1 MFEVNTLVS
10 LQVKGVRLEQVQN
23 AFNGMTNISED
34 QMQLGCTIWRGI
46 DSIGGRSVT
55 PWGGA
60 PKKDEYSYT
69 EEVLDLEIDRHGY
82 EVQCWNAW
90 WIKEV
95 EFTSATSGSSLRWVA
110 DRQPIEGEA
119 DGAPGTFTFTQ
130 GQAGYFGCYF
140 NAFNEVVGSL
150 S

>member
-1 MFEVNTLVS
+1 MFEIITLLTLV
-10 LQVKGVRLEQVQN
+10 VKEVRLEQVQD
-23 AFNGMTNISED
+23 AFNQMTNISKNQFET
-34 QMQLGCTIWRGI
+34 GCVIYRNI

-55 PWGGA
+55 PWNGA
-60 PKKDEYSYT
+60 PKEGQYSYT
-69 EEVLDLEIDRHGY
+69 NEVLNLQMDRHSY
-82 EVQCWNAW
+82 EVQCWNSY

-110 DRQPIEGEA
+110 DRAPIEGED

-130 GQAGYFGCYF
+130 GAPGYFGCYF
-140 NAFNEVVGSL
+140 SAFNEVVGSL